1 MPKSLEKTRKR
12 IAKKRNGNVVL
23 HEFSRDTKK
32 LHKAQ
37 VRDER
42 LEKLAAARKKHD
54 QPLSPP
60 RPALPCPALPCPA
73 DNRARSVH
81 RITFFQKAAQEN
93 ESIPFDMEKMQEYI
107 NQYVHQHDQELEQL
121 KKSRRPGRP
130 ASVREDLL
138 SLKVDTLRREQ
149 QNGFFLPDLSKQNNI
164 DLLNRWEGA
173 WSFLATM
180 SYIRISEA
188 GTVKPSSF
196 PPSSQ

>member
-54 QPLSPP
+54 QPLI
-60 RPALPCPALPCPA
+60 
-73 DNRARSVH
+73 H
-81 RITFFQKAAQEN
+81 RITFIQKAAQEN
-93 ESIPFDMEKMQEYI
+93 ESQPFDLAKIQDLI
-107 NQYVHQHDQELEQL
+107 NQYVHQHDQELEEL

-130 ASVREDLL
+130 ASVKEDLL
-138 SLKVDTLRREQ
+138 SLKVETLRKEQ
-149 QNGFFLPDLSKQNNI
+149 QNGFFLPDLTKQNNL

-173 WSFLATM
+173 WSFLAAM
-180 SYIRISEA
+180 SYVRITEA
-188 GTVKPSSF
+188 GNVKPSSF

>member
-54 QPLSPP
+54 QPLI
-60 RPALPCPALPCPA
+60 
-73 DNRARSVH
+73 H

-130 ASVREDLL
+130 ASVKEDLL
-138 SLKVDTLRREQ
+138 SLKVETLRKEQ
-149 QNGFFLPDLSKQNNI
+149 QNGFYLSKQNNI

>member
-54 QPLSPP
+54 QPLI
-60 RPALPCPALPCPA
+60 
-73 DNRARSVH
+73 H
-81 RITFFQKAAQEN
+81 RITFFQGAAQKN
-93 ESIPFDMEKMQEYI
+93 EIQPFDLAKIQDLI
-107 NQYVHQHDQELEQL
+107 NQYVHQHDQELEEL

-130 ASVREDLL
+130 ASVKEDLL
-138 SLKVDTLRREQ
+138 SLKVETLRKEQ
-149 QNGFFLPDLSKQNNI
+149 QNGFYLSKQSNL

-173 WSFLATM
+173 WSFLAAM
-180 SYIRISEA
+180 SYVRITEA
-188 GTVKPSSF
+188 GTVKSSSF

>member
-12 IAKKRNGNVVL
+12 IAKKRNGNIVL

-54 QPLSPP
+54 QPLI
-60 RPALPCPALPCPA
+60 
-73 DNRARSVH
+73 H
-81 RITFFQKAAQEN
+81 RITFFQKAAEEN
-93 ESIPFDMEKMQEYI
+93 DGQAFDLAKVQDLIKE
-107 NQYVHQHDQELEQL
+107 YVHQHDQELEEL
-121 KKSRRPGRP
+121 KRSRRPGRP
-130 ASVREDLL
+130 ASTKEDLL
-138 SLKVDTLRREQ
+138 RLKVETLRKEQ
-149 QNGFFLPDLSKQNNI
+149 QNGFFLPDLLKQNNL
-164 DLLNRWEGA
+164 DLLKRWEGA
-173 WSFLATM
+173 WSFLA
-180 SYIRISEA
+180 SLSFVRINEA

>member
-54 QPLSPP
+54 QPLSPQHP
-60 RPALPCPALPCPA
+60 YPSPAFPSGGYFA
-73 DNRARSVH
+73 DNYALSVH

-93 ESIPFDMEKMQEYI
+93 ESQPFELAKTQDLI
-107 NQYVHQHDQELEQL
+107 NQ
-121 KKSRRPGRP
+121 
-130 ASVREDLL
+130 
-138 SLKVDTLRREQ
+138 
-149 QNGFFLPDLSKQNNI
+149 
-164 DLLNRWEGA
+164 
-173 WSFLATM
+173 
-180 SYIRISEA
+180 
-188 GTVKPSSF
+188 
-196 PPSSQ
+196 

>member
-12 IAKKRNGNVVL
+12 ITKKRNGNVVL

-54 QPLSPP
+54 QPLT
-60 RPALPCPALPCPA
+60 
-73 DNRARSVH
+73 H
-81 RITFFQKAAQEN
+81 RVRFFQKAAQEN
-93 ESIPFDMEKMQEYI
+93 DGQAFDLAKVQDLI
-107 NQYVHQHDQELEQL
+107 NEYVHQQDQELEEL

-130 ASVREDLL
+130 ASAKEDLL
-138 SLKVDTLRREQ
+138 RLKVQTLRKEQ
-149 QNGFFLPDLSKQNNI
+149 QNGFFLPDLLQQNNI
-164 DLLNRWEGA
+164 DLLKRWEGA
-173 WSFLATM
+173 WSFLA
-180 SYIRISEA
+180 SLSFVRISEA

>member
-1 MPKSLEKTRKR
+1 MPKSLEKARKR

-54 QPLSPP
+54 QPLI
-60 RPALPCPALPCPA
+60 
-73 DNRARSVH
+73 H
-81 RITFFQKAAQEN
+81 RITFFQKVAREN
-93 ESIPFDMEKMQEYI
+93 ESQPFDLEKIQNYI
-107 NQYVHQHDQELEQL
+107 NEYVHQHDGELEEL

-138 SLKVDTLRREQ
+138 SLKVQTLRKEQ
-149 QNGFFLPDLSKQNNI
+149 QNGFFLPDLSKQANL
-164 DLLNRWEGA
+164 DLLDRWEGA
-173 WSFLATM
+173 WSFLAAM
-180 SYIRISEA
+180 SYVRISEA
-188 GTVKPSSF
+188 GAVKPSSF

>member
-54 QPLSPP
+54 QPLSPQYP
-60 RPALPCPALPCPA
+60 CPSLPCPALPFSSGSLT
-73 DNRARSVH
+73 DNHAHSVH

-93 ESIPFDMEKMQEYI
+93 ESQPFDLAKIQELI
-107 NQYVHQHDQELEQL
+107 NQ
-121 KKSRRPGRP
+121 
-130 ASVREDLL
+130 
-138 SLKVDTLRREQ
+138 
-149 QNGFFLPDLSKQNNI
+149 
-164 DLLNRWEGA
+164 
-173 WSFLATM
+173 
-180 SYIRISEA
+180 
-188 GTVKPSSF
+188 
-196 PPSSQ
+196 